1 MALTT
6 YHTRW
11 AKGTLTAAAGMVT
24 RRADATPALARITYP
39 SAKLVNVKEMKV
51 DGARTVA

>member
-39 SAKLVNVKEMKV
+39 STKLVNVKEMKV
-51 DGARTVA
+51 NGRRAGR